1 VKIVFIDQLGCFA
14 SVVVAAICRDVL
26 AEEINY
32 RAFLNLPYF
41 AAGENYQ
48 PGQLYYVGKD
58 QRGNGF
64 YTLAVGRHGNF
75 ITTVVWPEMLKISQ
89 GKEKIL
95 LCDVSCFN
103 SVLLNFLEVL
113 SRGKLRKI
121 SKYIWAYW
129 FLRIKDS

>member
-1 VKIVFIDQLGCFA
+1 MKIVFLDQLGCFA

-26 AEEINY
+26 SEDVKY
-32 RAFLNLPYF
+32 RDLFNLPYF